1 MFDEDQHDEEL
12 ARELLGILSE
22 DFPDPPDE
30 LPDRTIRKAEAEL
43 TSRDLLDLTTFV
55 FLMSF
60 CAPILDL
67 FASFFGHEPVR
78 RERVR
83 GSSASTSTSTSPSSN
98 TSSSSA
104 SDTPS
109 TLSALSANDR
119 LSSDETN
126 RDSHDE

>member
-1 MFDEDQHDEEL
+1 MFDDDQHDEAI
-12 ARELLGILSE
+12 ARDLLGILSE
-22 DFPDPPDE
+22 DFHEPPDE
-30 LPDRTIRKAEAEL
+30 LPDRTIRKIEAEL

-67 FASFFGHEPVR
+67 FASFFGNEPLR
-78 RERVR
+78 RDRQR
-83 GSSASTSTSTSPSSN
+83 DSSASESA
-98 TSSSSA
+98 SSSSSDSSTIA
-104 SDTPS
+104 SRAPG
-109 TLSALSANDR
+109 ANDR